1 MKKII
6 FGLTSIALA
15 MLLGACANSE
25 STAEQAAAAAASCG
39 APTMD
44 NTARE
49 VAAACTS
56 GDKEQV
62 RLEGLKVANGERLYV
77 YFDATSGDGTK
88 GWEFTFDGTTQRVWV
103 KNTVNNQFISS
114 ASFANINIADTWCFD
129 VHRGSEDPRHTII
142 WKGAAKCD
150 AALTTGQWGTA
161 DFNSNDHAASGADYA
176 ARNIANVGA
185 TIYTNSHSTG
195 MASCNGQNAC
205 FASGNNPDTAQGG
218 AKFFYRGPS
227 GSLTKISVKTHLSS
241 GL

>member
-1 MKKII
+1 MKKYLIV
-6 FGLTSIALA
+6 GSALA
-15 MLLGACANSE
+15 VSLMAGACANSE
-25 STAEQAAAAAASCG
+25 STAEQAAAAAANCG

-44 NTARE
+44 NTSRE
-49 VAAACTS
+49 VDAACIG

-103 KNTVNNQFISS
+103 KNTVNGQFMSS
-114 ASFANINIADTWCFD
+114 ATFAGMSTADTWCFD
-129 VHRGSEDPRHTII
+129 VHRGSEDPRHIII

-150 AALTTGQWGTA
+150 ANLTTGQWGNA

-176 ARNIANVGA
+176 ARNIASAGG

-195 MASCNGQNAC
+195 LSACNGQNAC

-218 AKFFYRGPS
+218 AKFFYKGPL
-227 GSLTKISVKTHLSS
+227 GTLTKISVKTHLSS

>member
-1 MKKII
+1 MRNTYITV
-6 FGLTSIALA
+6 GIASLS
-15 MLLGACANSE
+15 MLLGACANSD
-25 STAEQAAAAAASCG
+25 STAQQAAAQAASCG

-49 VAAACTS
+49 VDAACIS

-62 RLEGLKVANGERLYV
+62 RLEGLKVANGERLYI

-103 KNTVNNQFISS
+103 KNTVNGQFMSS
-114 ASFANINIADTWCFD
+114 ATFVGMSTADTWCFD

-150 AALTTGQWGTA
+150 ATLTAGQWGSA
-161 DFNSNDHAASGADYA
+161 DFNSNDHAASGTDYA
-176 ARNIANVGA
+176 ARNIASAGA

-205 FASGNNPDTAQGG
+205 FAGANNPDTAQGG
-218 AKFFYRGPS
+218 SKFFYRGPT
-227 GSLTKISVKTHLSS
+227 GSLTKIVVKQHLSS